1 MNYRQAQIVLK
12 IIIVLALL
20 IPAVWVGSRFVNF
33 PQEQE
38 ETTNEEE
45 PKAITLSPKPT
56 PRTAPVLKLQP
67 QHTIYDF
74 NKQFND
80 LNPEQ
85 LAFAQ
90 SIGIKPVEGIKG
102 LLSRRMPLVR
112 VESSDT
118 LEVAQLTHSYPYL
131 VEPAAQLLGDIAAEF
146 RARLRAQHGGD
157 YRLKATSLL
166 RTPESIKRL
175 RRGNG
180 NATENSAHLY
190 GTTFDISYHD
200 FPCPDNNKVQH
211 SEVELKRLLGEIL
224 LDFRE
229 QGRCLVK
236 FERRQ
241 ACFHITATGQ

>member
-1 MNYRQAQIVLK
+1 MNYRQAQLVLK

-20 IPAVWVGSRFVNF
+20 TPAVWVGCRHLHLPLQSSAPEANDDS
-33 PQEQE
+33 
-38 ETTNEEE
+38 
-45 PKAITLSPKPT
+45 KIITLSSEHEEPT
-56 PRTAPVLKLQP
+56 VPVLKLRG
-67 QHTIYDF
+67 QHTVYDF
-74 NKQFND
+74 DKQFND
-80 LNPEQ
+80 LNPEH

-90 SIGIKPVEGIKG
+90 NIGIQPIEGIEG
-102 LLSRRMPLVR
+102 LLMRRLPLVR
-112 VESSDT
+112 VNSSDS

-131 VEPAAQLLGDIAAEF
+131 VEPAAQLLGDIGAEF
-146 RARLRAQHGGD
+146 RARLQAQNGGD

-166 RTPESIKRL
+166 RTPESVKRL

-190 GTTFDISYHD
+190 GTTFDISYND
-200 FPCPDNNKVQH
+200 FPCPDTNQVRH

-229 QGRCLVK
+229 QGRCMVK
-236 FERRQ
+236 YERKQ